1 MSTSLPSLFD
11 SLSEKLRSDKC
22 KDCKSE
28 LDYLSLEDSQLI
40 FECFECKRNYMKDFN
55 KDLQIQKFC
64 NGDINKFL
72 LLQRKRVYSY
82 EYMDS

>member
-1 MSTSLPSLFD
+1 
-11 SLSEKLRSDKC
+11 
-22 KDCKSE
+22 
-28 LDYLSLEDSQLI
+28 
-40 FECFECKRNYMKDFN
+40 MKDFN